1 MQLERQVRLF
11 RNGRKQALRISRELE
26 LELDVDVDVDVD
38 VEDAIVRKDG
48 ERLIVE
54 PIKRRADIANLLS
67 GEGSP
72 VLAPVGYRNWRSPA
86 GPGHPLPGSKVGLKA
101 RSR

>member
-1 MQLERQVRLF
+1 
-11 RNGRKQALRISRELE
+11 
-26 LELDVDVDVDVD
+26 VD
-38 VEDAIVRKDG
+38 VEEAIVRKDG

-86 GPGHPLPGSKVGLKA
+86 GPGHPPLTGSKVGLEA

>member
-26 LELDVDVDVDVD
+26 LELDVDV
-38 VEDAIVRKDG
+38 EEAIVRKDG

>member
-26 LELDVDVDVDVD
+26 LDVD
-38 VEDAIVRKDG
+38 VEEAIVRKDG

>member
-11 RNGRKQALRISRELE
+11 RNGRKQALRISRW
-26 LELDVDVDVDVD
+26 LELDVDV
-38 VEDAIVRKDG
+38 EEAIVRKDG

-72 VLAPVGYRNWRSPA
+72 VLAPVRYRNWRSPA
-86 GPGHPLPGSKVGLKA
+86 GPGHPLTGSKVGLKA

>member
-26 LELDVDVDVDVD
+26 LDVD

>member
-26 LELDVDVDVDVD
+26 LDVD
-38 VEDAIVRKDG
+38 VEEAIVRKDG

-86 GPGHPLPGSKVGLKA
+86 GPGHPLTGSKVGLKA

>member
-1 MQLERQVRLF
+1 VQLERQVRLF

-26 LELDVDVDVDVD
+26 LELDVDV
-38 VEDAIVRKDG
+38 EEAIVRKDG

-72 VLAPVGYRNWRSPA
+72 VLAPVRYRNWRSPA
-86 GPGHPLPGSKVGLKA
+86 GPGHPLTGSKVGLKA

>member
-11 RNGRKQALRISRELE
+11 RNGRKQALRISRW
-26 LELDVDVDVDVD
+26 LELDVDV
-38 VEDAIVRKDG
+38 EEAIVRKDG

-72 VLAPVGYRNWRSPA
+72 VLAPVRYRNWRSPA

>member
-11 RNGRKQALRISRELE
+11 RNGRKQALRISRW
-26 LELDVDVDVDVD
+26 LELDVDV
-38 VEDAIVRKDG
+38 EEAIVRKDG

-67 GEGSP
+67 GEGFP
-72 VLAPVGYRNWRSPA
+72 VLAPVRYRNWRSPA
-86 GPGHPLPGSKVGLKA
+86 GPGHPLTGSKVGLKA
-101 RSR
+101 RKR